1 MDLLRVDPYGLP
13 RCLEGIQGRPLWKRT
28 SRVVIFLREASWS
41 HWARPVLLRSARAQ
55 AAMLQRKLILQLQPR
70 PTPLPKLRPC
80 IAATAPLTETSAL
93 RAWLSPRPKTVPSSP
108 PAWMTISSCL
118 LIRRA
123 SRPCRLRR
131 WICGRVRRGQG
142 AHVEDGEQRCYS
154 ASMKEKA
161 QSTTPWLTSMKAIEA
176 YCVGKKASDL
186 TKTSLDAVTG
196 ATLVD
201 APNYL
206 KLVSEVAGSD
216 DITTTGAYAGDG
228 SDLKMGCATAAAHGD
243 KRSRKPF
250 PLCRGTCWLLRAST
264 SSSSP
269 TLRLPAGARAQ
280 FGRRLRRRVRRGQGA
295 HVQVGELRYVQ
306 RQHEGKGPVHYAVD
320 RIHVAIESFVAG
332 QKIADVKAKGPDA
345 VSGATLVDTAGYVD
359 TAVAA
364 AKTA

>member
-1 MDLLRVDPYGLP
+1 
-13 RCLEGIQGRPLWKRT
+13 
-28 SRVVIFLREASWS
+28 
-41 HWARPVLLRSARAQ
+41 
-55 AAMLQRKLILQLQPR
+55 
-70 PTPLPKLRPC
+70 
-80 IAATAPLTETSAL
+80 
-93 RAWLSPRPKTVPSSP
+93 
-108 PAWMTISSCL
+108 
-118 LIRRA
+118 
-123 SRPCRLRR
+123 
-131 WICGRVRRGQG
+131 
-142 AHVEDGEQRCYS
+142 
-154 ASMKEKA
+154 
-161 QSTTPWLTSMKAIEA
+161 MKAIEA

-243 KRSRKPF
+243 KAFAEAVS
-250 PLCRGTCWLLRAST
+250 LVQGDVLVASSIDEFQFADA
-264 SSSSP
+264 SS
-269 TLRLPAGARAQ
+269 AGLVPVPNSDAA
-280 FGRRLRRRVRRGQGA
+280 FAEGYA
-295 HVQVGELRYVQ
+295 
-306 RQHEGKGPVHYAVD
+306 EGKALMSKSVNSD
-320 RIHVAIESFVAG
+320 IESFVAG

>member
-1 MDLLRVDPYGLP
+1 M
-13 RCLEGIQGRPLWKRT
+13 
-28 SRVVIFLREASWS
+28 
-41 HWARPVLLRSARAQ
+41 
-55 AAMLQRKLILQLQPR
+55 
-70 PTPLPKLRPC
+70 
-80 IAATAPLTETSAL
+80 
-93 RAWLSPRPKTVPSSP
+93 
-108 PAWMTISSCL
+108 PAD
-118 LIRRA
+118 RRA
-123 SRPCRLRR
+123 STPVPNSDAGFADGYAEGKVLM
-131 WICGRVRRGQG
+131 I
-142 AHVEDGEQRCYS
+142 EDGEQRCLFGQHEGES
-154 ASMKEKA
+154 PVHHA
-161 QSTTPWLTSMKAIEA
+161 WLTSMKAIEA

-306 RQHEGKGPVHYAVD
+306 RQHEGKAQSLRRGSNPCRLSSPLWPD
-320 RIHVAIESFVAG
+320 RRS
-332 QKIADVKAKGPDA
+332 P
-345 VSGATLVDTAGYVD
+345 T
-359 TAVAA
+359 
-364 AKTA
+364 